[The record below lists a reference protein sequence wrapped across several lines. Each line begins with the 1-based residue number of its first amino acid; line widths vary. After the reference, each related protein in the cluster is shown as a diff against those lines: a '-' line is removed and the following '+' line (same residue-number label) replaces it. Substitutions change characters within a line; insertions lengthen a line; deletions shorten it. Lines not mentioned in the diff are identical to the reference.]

1 MLFDLTDQK
10 VWSKAVKDTLG
21 LKSFYDNNKNK
32 YLWEERAEVTTYKCL
47 NEKVAKD
54 LRKLFKDG
62 KSEKEIVQ
70 ILNIS
75 SQLNVSSENVT
86 YLKGENTNVDAN
98 WIKGIAS
105 KNFSDAKQKNQSV

>member
-1 MLFDLTDQK
+1 MRNK
-10 VWSKAVKDTLG
+10 IVNKNNV
-21 LKSFYDNNKNK
+21 FYDNNKNK
-32 YLWEERAEVTTYKCL
+32 YLWEERSEVTTYKCL

-75 SQLNVSSENVT
+75 SQLNVS
-86 YLKGENTNVDAN
+86 
-98 WIKGIAS
+98 
-105 KNFSDAKQKNQSV
+105 